1 MINRIT
7 HTALITLM
15 MLISVSVNAQFVAIR
30 LDLPAGINFNAQVL
44 EPRVGGSW
52 ENSKAKVWVG
62 IESQEN
68 LSFLLDIAYPNREIL
83 PSPEAYFLNDGTG
96 DFEKAVKLGIEVQEL
111 RISNHPTLIQNMVP
125 RPSYIQ
131 AWLGL
136 PLLNGIII
144 KIEYP

>member
-7 HTALITLM
+7 HIVLITLL
-15 MLISVSVNAQFVAIR
+15 MLISVPANAQFVAIR

-68 LSFLLDIAYPNREIL
+68 LSFLLDITYPDREIL
-83 PSPEAYFLNDGTG
+83 PSPEAFFLNDGTG
-96 DFEKAVKLGIEVQEL
+96 DFEKSVKLSTAIQEL
-111 RISNHPTLIQNMVP
+111 RIRNQPKLIRNMVP

-136 PLLNGIII
+136 PLLNGITI